1 MASRSVN
8 SGVRCID
15 KHKRPDHCKYLHM
28 CPLKRFNMKGDHKCF
43 IKIIYIFLFYYRLTY
58 NEELIN
64 WCDVVVPC
72 GGDGTFLLAAS
83 RVRDAK

>member
-1 MASRSVN
+1 MAGIDFIQRVEFFIEFYSASV
-8 SGVRCID
+8 
-15 KHKRPDHCKYLHM
+15 
-28 CPLKRFNMKGDHKCF
+28 
-43 IKIIYIFLFYYRLTY
+43 LFYRLTY
-58 NEELIN
+58 NDELIN